1 MRLDRNIKAVMAF
14 SVLIGITIGF
24 NFTMLPVYIKVSLNG
39 SLFQVGL
46 ITSLQYLALVIMT
59 FAWGA
64 LSDRLARRKSI
75 IVYGNLIASFFYF
88 LFPYLDIIQLTV
100 LRGIQVFFIAS
111 WILAYALVTEYRPDA
126 RGEVIGYFTLFNS
139 VGWGIGSFM
148 SGFIYDVSITWFFYL
163 AGIFSILS
171 AVVLAPAKDP
181 PMEKME
187 HTDFRTLFRLK
198 NSSMILTLCVTV
210 LLLVIGSY
218 MVFTLF
224 SIYLEVNG
232 IPIPAIGI
240 VIAISGLPSAML
252 SSMVGRACDRLGSK
266 IILLSAIGLYAFIWM
281 GYGFVD
287 NIWIVILL
295 WLIPA
300 YTFYTISSH
309 TMMSNLTPSRERGRG
324 IGLLNSFYYMGAF
337 TGSVLGGALAAR
349 FDYQPTFI
357 IAALIIIASFI
368 VALKLKESKEAPQTP
383 DPRT

>member
-1 MRLDRNIKAVMAF
+1 MKVDRNIKAIMAF

-24 NFTMLPVYIKVSLNG
+24 NFTLLPVYIKVSLKG
-39 SLFQVGL
+39 SLLQVGF

-64 LSDRLARRKSI
+64 LSDKLAQRKNI

-100 LRGIQVFFIAS
+100 LRGIQVFFTAS
-111 WILAYALVTEYRPDA
+111 WILAYALVTEYRPEA

-139 VGWGIGSFM
+139 VGWGLGSFV
-148 SGFIYDVSITWFFYL
+148 SGFVYDISITWFFYL

-171 AVVLAPAKDP
+171 ALVLVPARDP
-181 PMEKME
+181 PMEKLE

-198 NSSMILTLCVTV
+198 NFSMILTLGVTV

-224 SIYLEVNG
+224 PIYLDVNG

-240 VIAISGLPSAML
+240 VIAISGLPSAVL
-252 SSMVGRACDRLGSK
+252 SSMIGRACDQLGSK
-266 IILLSAIGLYAFIWM
+266 TILLVSIALYVFIWM
-281 GYGFVD
+281 VYGLVD
-287 NIWIVILL
+287 NIWIIILL
-295 WLIPA
+295 WFIPA

-324 IGLLNSFYYMGAF
+324 IGLLNSFYYSGAF
-337 TGSVLGGALAAR
+337 TGSVIGGALAAR
-349 FDYQPTFI
+349 FSYKPTFL
-357 IAALIIIASFI
+357 IAAFVIIASFAA
-368 VALKLKESKEAPQTP
+368 ALKLRESKEAPQNP
-383 DPRT
+383 DPGP